1 MKHFLFILTLA
12 LAFSYTA
19 NSQVYM
25 RVSGANV
32 NLNNAHLKLYGDV
45 NIVSSSSITQKSSS
59 TFSLDGNWTNSG
71 TYVPNNGIA
80 NFFGGNS
87 QTITANPLETFY
99 DMNLSKTLNNVIL
112 PSSRSITIT
121 NNLNFNST
129 TTTTIYSRDAGLVTV
144 TGNISRPNQGHIDG
158 PLAYYFSSGDNAN
171 ATFTIGNGND
181 YTPVEVDFNGV
192 GGTAG
197 LVQATSSTRTLDL
210 LGSQLDEDL
219 NVEREYEVNIPS
231 NSTFVLGA
239 SQSYTMNIHYL
250 NPEDIRGG
258 ANSNTFETA
267 RYDGSNWDSSLL
279 TVGTR
284 TNNSVQSLQ
293 NQDFGTFVVGPE
305 DFFMELFSTSSGSF
319 SDASNWSLYGYG
331 DARLSPFAPRSRD
344 IVRVGDDDSIALD
357 IAHNILQSRT
367 LYVEKA
373 GPTGLS
379 GKFMTND
386 FDLTGS
392 GTFTLESGGILG
404 IGDPAGIVNAPTAA
418 GSIQTTDRNYNNG
431 NHNLGS
437 FVFTSPT
444 SGTIGNGLPSNLEN
458 LTINSSS
465 DILVTKSLNISND
478 LSIITGNLDVDSYTL
493 QGTASGTFTLLD
505 DAQLT
510 IGDINNL
517 LLSAPIFGQYDIAS
531 NSIVEFDGGIQIVS
545 DVPANFNSALGF
557 GYVNVVNAGTKYV
570 QNDLI
575 IRGDLNINTGAYL
588 EVTSGRTLNVYNDI
602 KNNNSGLVQFGKVNV
617 GK

>member
-1 MKHFLFILTLA
+1 
-12 LAFSYTA
+12 
-19 NSQVYM
+19 M
-25 RVSGANV
+25 RVNNANM

-87 QTITANPLETFY
+87 QTITANPMETFY
-99 DMNLSKTLNNVIL
+99 DLNLSKSYNNIIL
-112 PSSRSITIT
+112 PNSRSITIT
-121 NNLNFNST
+121 NDLTFNST
-129 TTTTIYSRDAGLVTV
+129 TTTNIYSRDAGLVTV
-144 TGNISRPNQGHIDG
+144 LGNIDRPNQGHIDG
-158 PLAYYFSSGDNAN
+158 PLAYYFNSGDNTN
-171 ATFTIGNGND
+171 TTFTIGNGND
-181 YTPVEVDFNGV
+181 YTPVEIDFNGS

-197 LVQATSSTRTLDL
+197 IVQAISSTRTLDL
-210 LGSQLDEDL
+210 LGSQLDDEL
-219 NVEREYEVNIPS
+219 NVEREYEVSIPS
-231 NSTFVLGA
+231 TSAFVLGA

-279 TVGTR
+279 IVGTR

-319 SDASNWSLYGYG
+319 SDANNWSLYGYG
-331 DARLSPFAPRSRD
+331 DARVSPFSPRSRD
-344 IVRVGDDDSIALD
+344 IVRIGDNDSIALD

-392 GTFTLESGGILG
+392 GTFTVESGGILG
-404 IGDPAGIVNAPTAA
+404 IGDPAGIVNAPTLA
-418 GSIQTTDRNYNNG
+418 GSIQTADRNYNNG

-437 FVFTSPT
+437 FVYNSAT

-458 LTINSSS
+458 LTINSGS
-465 DILVTKSLNISND
+465 DILVTKSINISND
-478 LSIITGNLDVDSYTL
+478 LAIITGNLDVDSYTL

-517 LLSAPIFGQYDIAS
+517 LLSAPIFGKYDIAS
-531 NSIVEFDGGIQIVS
+531 NSIVEFDGGVQIVS

-557 GYVNVVNAGTKYV
+557 GNVNVVNAGTKYV